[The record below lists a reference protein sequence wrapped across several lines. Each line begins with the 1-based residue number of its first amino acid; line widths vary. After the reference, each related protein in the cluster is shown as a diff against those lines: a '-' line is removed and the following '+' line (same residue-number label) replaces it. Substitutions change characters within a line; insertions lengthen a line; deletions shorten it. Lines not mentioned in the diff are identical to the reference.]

1 MPVLYVWFCRELN
14 AESSEK
20 NFSSKLYKL
29 TEILRKYWDRHLFWL
44 TRYIILSSYI
54 CNYIRFFHLSCSINH
69 LEVYVHNRLFVL
81 IQRHICVYIL
91 VGAEHLL
98 YIQWKSI
105 KSIVQYLSFCN
116 YMCSVLTKREGSFFF
131 SLIIIHQRR
140 TMEQINICMRL
151 IVSVTLILDMHQSQF
166 GTGH

>member
-1 MPVLYVWFCRELN
+1 LIKINFYLLFD
-14 AESSEK
+14 EK
-20 NFSSKLYKL
+20 LICFEGSNQWISISMY
-29 TEILRKYWDRHLFWL
+29 EECI
-44 TRYIILSSYI
+44 YIILSSYI
-54 CNYIRFFHLSCSINH
+54 CNYIRFIHLSCSINH

-105 KSIVQYLSFCN
+105 KSIVQYVSFCN

-140 TMEQINICMRL
+140 TMEQINICMRS
-151 IVSVTLILDMHQSQF
+151 IVSVTLILDMLE
-166 GTGH
+166 